1 MRWCAIA
8 AGGVGRS
15 ANSARRDPASVPVA
29 VVAHGTAGAVLGFM
43 KKLHTEPS
51 YDFDL
56 ARVRDLVDGMATLVG
71 EMLAA
76 SLECLAQRDGAG
88 AKQIAA
94 QDRGVNALE
103 VEIDERCLK
112 VLARWQ
118 PVASDLRFIGATLK
132 LVTDLER
139 VGDHCVNICERIPD
153 LGGEHLD
160 PPTGL
165 EALTIAVP
173 ALLQDALTAWRTED
187 ARMAGQVVER
197 GQHIDALVRDVVRGC
212 FEASSRDPRNVTAV
226 IHWHEVV
233 GYLQRIAAHAT
244 NVAEMVVFLVRGE
257 DIRHVRSPALEE
269 RSQP

>member
-1 MRWCAIA
+1 VAAARARILRGAI
-8 AGGVGRS
+8 
-15 ANSARRDPASVPVA
+15 PASVPA
-29 VVAHGTAGAVLGFM
+29 ALVAHGTAGAVLGFIM
-43 KKLHTEPS
+43 KKLHAEPS

-76 SLECLAQRDGAG
+76 SLACLVQRDGAG
-88 AKQIAA
+88 AKQVAA

-118 PVASDLRFIGATLK
+118 PVASDLRFIAATLK

-139 VGDHCVNICERIPD
+139 VGDHCANICARILD
-153 LGGEHLD
+153 LRGQHLD
-160 PPTGL
+160 PPAGL

-173 ALLQDALTAWRTED
+173 ALLQDAVTAWRTED
-187 ARMAGQVVER
+187 ARLAGQVVER
-197 GQHIDALVRDVVRGC
+197 GQLIDALVQEVVRGC

-226 IHWHEVV
+226 IRWHEVA
-233 GYLQRIAAHAT
+233 GSLHRIAAHAT

-257 DIRHVRSPALEE
+257 DIRHMGRPPAPEE
-269 RSQP
+269 RSQQ